1 MTKWILEMHT
11 HLKILR
17 TRVFSWEGDRG
28 VSKDREKIQKG
39 VIFNLTESK
48 PIKLRIC
55 ITVNDLETSVKHP

>member
-1 MTKWILEMHT
+1 VTKWILEMHT

-39 VIFNLTESK
+39 VIFNLRVGAKKTKNKLELSCA
-48 PIKLRIC
+48 KLR
-55 ITVNDLETSVKHP
+55 